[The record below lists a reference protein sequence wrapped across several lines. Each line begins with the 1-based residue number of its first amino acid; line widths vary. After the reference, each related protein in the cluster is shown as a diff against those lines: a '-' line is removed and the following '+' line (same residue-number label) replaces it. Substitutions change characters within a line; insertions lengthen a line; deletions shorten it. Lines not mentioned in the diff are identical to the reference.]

1 MADKNAVGRLA
12 WVSLIC
18 GVAAWPLVG
27 RLPFVPGVAA
37 LIVGGVA
44 LGKLGKEER
53 KLRVLAW
60 VGIVLGGLSIL
71 GMLLLYI
78 WLFIAFARNPV
89 AH

>member
-1 MADKNAVGRLA
+1 MCEKKDSGRLA

-18 GVAAWPLVG
+18 GVAAWPLAGPV
-27 RLPFVPGVAA
+27 PFVPGVAA

-44 LGKLGKEER
+44 LGKLEKQER

-71 GMLLLYI
+71 GILLLYI
-78 WLFIAFARNPV
+78 WIFIAFMRNPV